1 MSQSDNNKIPIW
13 IIVIGCISLIIGLV
27 AVLVYQ
33 DTFGSN
39 LSRKHEVWAQFGDF
53 IGGLLNPIFAFFALI
68 ALLYTIHLQST
79 ELRNSSEQLK
89 KSAKALE
96 YQNNVLKKQSFESTF
111 FQLLR
116 LYNEIVD
123 ELKVSSSSHGPTSI
137 VTKINHENR
146 AALEYLGIV
155 LKEKYIE
162 NVRRGDY
169 HGVSEVEAIDEEYE
183 KFYAKYGQYL
193 GHYFRTMYNI
203 LKFIDLTDIPESEK
217 QVYSNFL
224 RAQLSKHELALLL
237 YNCISRYGRKKM
249 LPLVRKFNVIKHI
262 EEDSISSLNHIDVF
276 EQI

>member
-1 MSQSDNNKIPIW
+1 MSESDNNKVPFW
-13 IIVIGCISLIIGLV
+13 IIAVGCVSLIIGLV
-27 AVLVYQ
+27 AVLIYKN
-33 DTFGSN
+33 TFGPN
-39 LSRKHEVWAQFGDF
+39 LSIRHEVWAQFGDF

-79 ELRNSSEQLK
+79 ELRNSSAQLK

-123 ELKVSSSSHGPTSI
+123 ELKVSSTSYGPSI
-137 VTKINHENR
+137 KATRVNHENR
-146 AALEYLGIV
+146 AALEHLSIV

-162 NVRRGDY
+162 KVRRGDY
-169 HGVSEVEAIDEEYE
+169 HDVSTVDAIDEEYE
-183 KFYAKYGQYL
+183 KFYAQYGQYL

-203 LKFIDLTDIPESEK
+203 LKFIDLTDIPDSEK

-237 YNCISRYGRKKM
+237 YNCVSRYGRRKM

-262 EEDSISSLNHIDVF
+262 EEDSISSLNHVDVF